1 MVAPKI
7 SRRRADAV
15 VRGGRGRGASRTP
28 AVKRVLVFGCLS
40 AYMGSM
46 SDSTRWNLIVSRST
60 DDALRQF
67 LAGQGRGRKGELS
80 RFVEEAVQARIL
92 ELAAAD
98 AKRQN
103 AHLSLSEIAEVVDE
117 ALEWARRA

>member
-1 MVAPKI
+1 
-7 SRRRADAV
+7 
-15 VRGGRGRGASRTP
+15 
-28 AVKRVLVFGCLS
+28 
-40 AYMGSM
+40 M
-46 SDSTRWNLIVSRST
+46 SDSARWNLIVSRST

-80 RFVEEAVQARIL
+80 RFVEEAVQARIF
-92 ELAAAD
+92 ELTAED

-103 AHLSLSEIAEVVDE
+103 AHLAADEVAGIVDE